1 MKDKS
6 TSKTS
11 VFCWTW
17 LENIYY
23 SLNNWE
29 YIKYTKQIKLNK
41 SWKYTLKYYSK
52 DLFWNKEKIKEYKFE
67 IVNPRDKMKKEL
79 KKKKEELKQEL
90 KERKEE
96 LKQDLKE
103 CKNKFN
109 FKNKFKHNFKDRD

>member
-1 MKDKS
+1 MKDKN
-6 TSKTS
+6 TSFTS
-11 VFCWTW
+11 VFSWTW

-29 YIKYTKQIKLNK
+29 YIKYRKEIKLKK

-67 IVNPRDKMKKEL
+67 IVNPRDRM
-79 KKKKEELKQEL
+79 KEELKENK
-90 KERKEE
+90 KEIKNN
-96 LKQDLKE
+96 LKE
-103 CKNKFN
+103 CKSKFN

>member
-1 MKDKS
+1 VKDKN
-6 TSKTS
+6 TSFTS
-11 VFCWTW
+11 VFSWTW

-29 YIKYTKQIKLNK
+29 YIKYRKEIKLKK

-67 IVNPRDKMKKEL
+67 IVNPRDRM
-79 KKKKEELKQEL
+79 KEELKENK
-90 KERKEE
+90 KEIKNN
-96 LKQDLKE
+96 LKE
-103 CKNKFN
+103 CKSKFN

>member
-1 MKDKS
+1 MWKIKN
-6 TSKTS
+6 TSETS
-11 VFCWTW
+11 VFSWTW

-67 IVNPRDKMKKEL
+67 IVNPRDKIKKEL
-79 KKKKEELKQEL
+79 KKKKEEIK
-90 KERKEE
+90 KE

-103 CKNKFN
+103 CKSKFN
-109 FKNKFKHNFKDRD
+109 FKNKFKHNFRNKD